1 MSNHAIGPLKAVV
14 LKTRMNHSAR
24 FLQSKCKSGASS
36 FPDIV
41 ARVVANTCVATVGR
55 ALNAGVIDE
64 NALSAPEGVFHREQI
79 DFSRVPSYVF
89 AICARFI
96 LQNSVLHI
104 PYSVKQRMY
113 TCITLSIH
121 VISYYIEIENYFST
135 AGIHLCEEIYFALS
149 VKKTKKKNK
158 FSRQKLRA
166 LMRRAMHC
174 RYVCLVYMAYDVL

>member
-104 PYSVKQRMY
+104 IVSNDECIRASRYLFMSYPITSKSRIIFPLLGYIYVKR
-113 TCITLSIH
+113 
-121 VISYYIEIENYFST
+121 YILLYP
-135 AGIHLCEEIYFALS
+135 LKKQK
-149 VKKTKKKNK
+149 KKTN
-158 FSRQKLRA
+158 SRVRNLG
-166 LMRRAMHC
+166 L
-174 RYVCLVYMAYDVL
+174 